1 MRWFL
6 DMCII
11 LYYIGEGDKES
22 LIKKTK
28 IFVSEKK
35 GDKFFLCYYIKD
47 NNIPRWLNRQKIL
60 FKETIEQIDNLDN
73 SNYTSYNS
81 KYSEALYDRDKN
93 KIAKLIAF
101 FRKTSDKKEFRKKL
115 DNTYLEIEQRIN
127 SFIKSY
133 IDEFIIPLDTIDSEL
148 KGSFMNHLNIGS
160 PIKNESD
167 AKTMCSAIQEHQ
179 NKELCIITADNGD
192 WTKEIF
198 EWAIPIC
205 SNLSKKYPSLPEIKY
220 IQDIN

>member
-11 LYYIGEGDKES
+11 LYYIGEGDKEN

-35 GDKFFLCYYIKD
+35 GDKFLLCCYIKD
-47 NNIPRWLNRQKIL
+47 ENIPRWLNRQKIL
-60 FKETIEQIDNLDN
+60 FKEIIEQIDNLNN
-73 SNYTSYNS
+73 SNYIPYTSKDS
-81 KYSEALYDRDKN
+81 KALYNRDKN
-93 KIAKLIAF
+93 KITKLIAF
-101 FRKTSDKKEFRKKL
+101 FRNTSDKKEFRKKL

-127 SFIKSY
+127 SFIKSH
-133 IDEFIIPLDTIDSEL
+133 IDEFIIPLDLIDSEL
-148 KGSFMNHLNIGS
+148 KNSFMNYLNIGN

-179 NKELCIITADNGD
+179 NKELCVITADKED

-205 SNLSKKYPSLPEIKY
+205 SNLSKKYSSFPDIKY
-220 IQDIN
+220 IQDN